1 MPCYRQIA
9 VHALTGRRAWW
20 GWRLSRG
27 RRGSCKLQLHSLM
40 RILWHFYKFK
50 LNSPLPTEHLQQQ
63 RQINTDHPSWRPC
76 SRSSTK
82 PSKIPADTCAHS
94 FIHPSIHPSI
104 HLSIQKTTKRQQHMH
119 PQRGRLG
126 MVGDGEI
133 GGSWGETAGQSLS
146 LKFASIFYIS
156 VLPAVSNIRHKNLPA
171 RLMQ

>member
-104 HLSIQKTTKRQQHMH
+104 HSKNHQKAAAHAPTERKAWHGRRWRNWRLLRGNCRSKFKFKVCINILHKCATCCIQHTSQ
-119 PQRGRLG
+119 
-126 MVGDGEI
+126 E
-133 GGSWGETAGQSLS
+133 
-146 LKFASIFYIS
+146 FAS
-156 VLPAVSNIRHKNLPA
+156 
-171 RLMQ
+171 